1 MIFYN
6 IICSSCQA
14 PTEFPHGFC
23 SHWVGGGDSLTVTHK
38 GSHNLAPVVCA
49 HPLQPLLADSTPSPL
64 VSLISLKHLY
74 FMDFVPSVP
83 FTWNSL
89 PQKLYV
95 LLPSTTPILFRS
107 LLKYHFTKEVFSSFL
122 PKIATPIITL
132 YCLTLFYFL
141 HKH

>member
-1 MIFYN
+1 MDSLVEHNILWPILYTADIMIFYN

-23 SHWVGGGDSLTVTHK
+23 SHWVGGGHSLTVTHK

-95 LLPSTTPILFRS
+95 LLPSLA
-107 LLKYHFTKEVFSSFL
+107 V
-122 PKIATPIITL
+122 
-132 YCLTLFYFL
+132 TLFMEFQFFKCYL
-141 HKH
+141 EQACL